1 MMNGHFKKQD
11 KKFEAFHEG
20 MKNSDKRLE
29 GLQLQ
34 VPRPR
39 LADVGIRE
47 GKSGELKRIAINAG
61 GRNILHLSRS
71 DNSRC
76 YRHSYHRGCYHNRR

>member
-1 MMNGHFKKQD
+1 MMNGNFEKQD

-20 MKNSDKRLE
+20 MKNSNKRLE
-29 GLQLQ
+29 GHELQ

-47 GKSGELKRIAINAG
+47 GKFGELKGIATKAG
-61 GRNILHLSRS
+61 GRRIPHLSRS
-71 DNSRC
+71 DNSHC
-76 YRHSYHRGCYHNRR
+76 YRHSYRGCYHNRR